1 VAQRWL
7 LAIGVIFA
15 MGAASAPGSEAATA
29 DGTVVAVVQSAEVD
43 GQTGKLVLMPEAQIF
58 SGDRIITGTVGQAQ
72 VKFRD
77 ETKLVVGPNSMLV
90 VDEFVFSDGGD
101 VRSFSINAVRG
112 AFRFITGNG
121 PKDAYTITTP
131 TATIGVR
138 GTEFDF
144 NIDAVGATS
153 VAVFEGTTRVCDK
166 RRRTCVEQNAG
177 CGIIAVAPGG
187 DPRMVD
193 EAFERARLQ
202 RDFRYIRTQR
212 SLIAEFRVDVSSC
225 RTIRAD
231 NQPSPSEPP
240 TATASIVVPLD
251 PVEPTPTVPSP
262 NRSGLGDGTNPGR
275 GAEHSRSNNSGSN
288 NPGGS

>member
-1 VAQRWL
+1 
-7 LAIGVIFA
+7 

-43 GQTGKLVLMPEAQIF
+43 GQTGKLVLMPEAQVF

-166 RRRTCVEQNAG
+166 RRRTCIEQNAG
-177 CGIIAVAPGG
+177 CGIIAVAPGE
-187 DPRMVD
+187 DPRMID

-231 NQPSPSEPP
+231 NQPSRSEPP

-251 PVEPTPTVPSP
+251 PAEPTPTVPSP

-288 NPGGS
+288 NPGGP